1 MPPEVISTC
10 TVSCSVGARLRST
23 NEGQWLVASVPAVE
37 LQHSAASL
45 GVLHGALTILP
56 ACLSADLHPSPWQ
69 VEAQAEFICDL
80 LDKGLKR
87 LTRLSKNGVDI
98 AEKVSSLACF
108 LICSHFCRY
117 CQTAYVC
124 FLPV

>member
-1 MPPEVISTC
+1 M
-10 TVSCSVGARLRST
+10 
-23 NEGQWLVASVPAVE
+23 PAVE
-37 LQHSAASL
+37 VQHSAASL

-56 ACLSADLHPSPWQ
+56 ARPSVNFHPSPWQ

-108 LICSHFCRY
+108 FICSQFRCYCR
-117 CQTAYVC
+117 TAHLC